1 MKCDAVR
8 SFWYIATLLFLY
20 FLIRILNFHINKKIE
35 KLSLNFRYNEISNI
49 ASKILKTNYEKLQA
63 EIEDRQANGGLSNR
77 TYEFCE
83 LKEYTV
89 AATNYSAPTGGE
101 DPLAGGSSE
110 NTPWG

>member
-1 MKCDAVR
+1 MFSKIKLF
-8 SFWYIATLLFLY
+8 SILLFLY
-20 FLIRILNFHINKKIE
+20 RIYTKVLR
-35 KLSLNFRYNEISNI
+35 SATS
-49 ASKILKTNYEKLQA
+49 NYEKLQA

-83 LKEYTV
+83 LKEYNV